1 MSDEAQRWK
10 EKYLK
15 SIEQQDK
22 LEKRWNARL
31 DLLRRG
37 LVRSSLAAEGADKAV
52 DQCMKE
58 MREIVRKDD
67 MDAGLA
73 ALIPRL
79 EKAVLDS
86 EQRREKRVEQMGA
99 ALTSLVAQLQSLPLP
114 REVAKPLKRFAKNLE
129 DRVNQARELPLLL
142 SELSGLQSQALA
154 QLEHPEEAARPG
166 FLQRLFGGREAHEE
180 GEATPS
186 AHPVEALKPAHQPDL
201 EEGDESAAPARGTP
215 QAAQW
220 TNEAPAQSE
229 AAVTTEKPAPDAMD
243 PAKTAAPVAA
253 SAGTPAVPDAVVPAV
268 EPEHEPEHQET
279 ATPAAEPAQ
288 PAPETVVVEA
298 EATPVEPSA
307 ESAPTEAAP
316 DIAPAESDAAEVGD
330 APTPDSEEH
339 AIAQAEAEFS
349 EDQEAA
355 AQADEETDSEDEPG
369 AEGDVEE
376 DGPYA
381 LPSSPEPSY
390 SSVAAHI
397 EETLLGLLNDLTLP
411 EHHRPQAEAMRA
423 RLEHGLNWYELLPIL
438 DDLAV
443 LMLAITD
450 SGQHEFE
457 LYLKQLNER
466 LESFQSNLQ
475 AASEDHAGQQSA
487 SRELNDQLRE
497 HVGDLQNSVQEAA
510 DLDSLKNVL
519 ESRLEGLLGTMDEHQ
534 KQRDQ
539 REQEVA
545 TRLQSLASRVATME
559 QEAQGFR
566 AHLEE
571 QRQKALIDTLTG
583 LPNRAAWNERL
594 DHEVDQLQKHRSS
607 LLLGILDLDHF
618 KRINDGYG
626 HLAGDK
632 VLKIIATQ
640 LKKRVRPSDFI
651 ARFGGE
657 EFVFLLP
664 HTQMAEGLALL
675 ERLRVTIEACPFHF
689 KGEPVTITVSMGIT
703 TFKPG
708 ERSDLVLKRAD
719 QALYRAKAEGRNR
732 IEQG

>member
-15 SIEQQDK
+15 SIEQQDR

-58 MREIVRKDD
+58 MREVVRKDD

-86 EQRREKRVEQMGA
+86 EQRREKRVEQMGT

-129 DRVNQARELPLLL
+129 DRVTQARELPLLL
-142 SELSGLQSQALA
+142 SELSGLQGKALSQLD
-154 QLEHPEEAARPG
+154 HPEEAARPG
-166 FLQRLFGGREAHEE
+166 FLQRLFGSRDAAEGEDATPPGLTAQPVSEAPKSAPISVVEDHEE
-180 GEATPS
+180 DVAATERS
-186 AHPVEALKPAHQPDL
+186 V
-201 EEGDESAAPARGTP
+201 P
-215 QAAQW
+215 QTAQW
-220 TNEAPAQSE
+220 TNEAPSDVE
-229 AAVTTEKPAPDAMD
+229 
-243 PAKTAAPVAA
+243 
-253 SAGTPAVPDAVVPAV
+253 PAVSAARPAV
-268 EPEHEPEHQET
+268 EPDVVVSPVTDRVASPAYVETSEPVAANESVGEAVAEVEAPRPEEVVEPVEGQE
-279 ATPAAEPAQ
+279 ALAAVDSTPAEP
-288 PAPETVVVEA
+288 TS
-298 EATPVEPSA
+298 EP
-307 ESAPTEAAP
+307 
-316 DIAPAESDAAEVGD
+316 I
-330 APTPDSEEH
+330 PDSEEQ
-339 AIAQAEAEFS
+339 AIEQAQAKSA
-349 EDQEAA
+349 EDQALDA
-355 AQADEETDSEDEPG
+355 EEKGETAPEQEDSDAHDAVED
-369 AEGDVEE
+369 
-376 DGPYA
+376 DGSFA

-457 LYLKQLNER
+457 RYLKQLNER
-466 LESFQSNLQ
+466 LESFQANLQ
-475 AASEDHAGQQSA
+475 AASEDHAGQQTA

-497 HVGDLQNSVQEAA
+497 HVGGLQSSVQEAA

-519 ESRLEGLLGTMDEHQ
+519 ESRLEGLLGTMDAHQ

-545 TRLQSLASRVATME
+545 SRLQSLAGRVATME
-559 QEAQGFR
+559 QEALGFR

-594 DHEVDQLQKHRSS
+594 DHEIDQLQKNRSS

-632 VLKIIATQ
+632 VLKIIASQ
-640 LKKRVRPSDFI
+640 LKKRLRPSDFV

-657 EFVFLLP
+657 EFVVLLP
-664 HTQMAEGLALL
+664 HTQMADGLALL
-675 ERLRVTIEACPFHF
+675 ERLRVTIQECPFHF

-703 TFKPG
+703 LFKPG